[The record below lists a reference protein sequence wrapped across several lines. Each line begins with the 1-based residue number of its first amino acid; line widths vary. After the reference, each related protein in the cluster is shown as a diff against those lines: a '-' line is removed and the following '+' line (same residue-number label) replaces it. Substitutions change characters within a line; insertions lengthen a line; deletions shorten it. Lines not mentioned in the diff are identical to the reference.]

1 MKISAILSP
10 WRERLLSCSTQNGWL
25 QSTSSS
31 LHEHFK
37 AKWLTFAR
45 FSNISFWK
53 RFIVDEMSR
62 LTQQSGD
69 DSRYILVAKLDNARN
84 LLNILK
90 AVHFKEVGVNWFFE
104 LQEDNQ
110 AA

>member
-1 MKISAILSP
+1 
-10 WRERLLSCSTQNGWL
+10 
-25 QSTSSS
+25 
-31 LHEHFK
+31 
-37 AKWLTFAR
+37 
-45 FSNISFWK
+45 
-53 RFIVDEMSR
+53 MSR